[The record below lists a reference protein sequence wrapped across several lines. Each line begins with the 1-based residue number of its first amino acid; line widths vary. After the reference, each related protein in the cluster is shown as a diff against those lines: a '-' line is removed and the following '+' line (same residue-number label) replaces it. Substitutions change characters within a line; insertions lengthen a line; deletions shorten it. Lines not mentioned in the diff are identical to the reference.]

1 MGKTILFSP
10 VGITDPVSPK
20 NFYDGSMLH
29 ICRHL
34 KPDVVYL
41 YLSSEMTE
49 KEHSDHRFTRAINL
63 LSKKINHE
71 IKVHLIEKP
80 DLVKAHE
87 FDFFFE
93 EFGQILKK
101 LTADKAKDDTLLINI
116 SSGTPGMKSALSVMS
131 ALGEYDCQCV
141 QIAMPERTYIQKEE
155 KYDLDT
161 YFGLNPDNEENV
173 PARISKIK
181 SPNLLYMR
189 DKQNIIEFIKKY
201 DYEAAYQLSEKLPLV
216 KFEKIRPYLLFAK
229 ARYSL
234 NIIEANTLKK
244 SLPQDFFPVKGLN
257 QKLFEYALACEI
269 KRRKGE
275 LADFIRALTPMIV
288 GLYAKIAKHH
298 IYDLSNLYKTLKKSN
313 SKSHVWDKKK
323 ILVLSETDETV
334 AKIKLALS
342 EKYEDFFSPS
352 KLDIPNYI
360 NSDSICAIIVSPE
373 FNLNKIAS
381 DVSLLRDNVEKTI
394 RNNTAHQMIEVNEKK
409 IEKLTGLNSE
419 NIMELIRRLFSYT
432 DIVLT
437 EDCWNSYDH
446 MNEIL
451 IGVMQE

>member
-244 SLPQDFFPVKGLN
+244 SLPQDFFQHIPFPVPL
-257 QKLFEYALACEI
+257 
-269 KRRKGE
+269 
-275 LADFIRALTPMIV
+275 
-288 GLYAKIAKHH
+288 
-298 IYDLSNLYKTLKKSN
+298 
-313 SKSHVWDKKK
+313 
-323 ILVLSETDETV
+323 
-334 AKIKLALS
+334 
-342 EKYEDFFSPS
+342 
-352 KLDIPNYI
+352 
-360 NSDSICAIIVSPE
+360 
-373 FNLNKIAS
+373 
-381 DVSLLRDNVEKTI
+381 
-394 RNNTAHQMIEVNEKK
+394 
-409 IEKLTGLNSE
+409 
-419 NIMELIRRLFSYT
+419 
-432 DIVLT
+432 
-437 EDCWNSYDH
+437 
-446 MNEIL
+446 
-451 IGVMQE
+451 